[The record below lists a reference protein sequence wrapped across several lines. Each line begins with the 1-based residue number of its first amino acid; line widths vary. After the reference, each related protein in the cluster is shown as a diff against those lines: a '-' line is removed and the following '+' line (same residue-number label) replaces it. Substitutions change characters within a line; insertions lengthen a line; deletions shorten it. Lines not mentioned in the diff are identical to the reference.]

1 MEGIM
6 RKGVGKKT
14 SIAVV
19 GIVLCAALSGCV
31 NIRIGTKDEEKTEP
45 STDPADKVADY
56 VRDELKIDGAKID
69 PDSKEVKGEDGFT
82 DTLWSVYDEKSDVTF
97 YVSDNSYW
105 PGEMLE
111 SSLTDDYDDS
121 IFEKFM
127 SSIKLDDL
135 TYEITEKDGLKSAN
149 IVTEYKDRAG
159 LSTVMDELEQVK
171 EYFDNLGYKD
181 LKIPYQIKYMNPL
194 RTNIEDREIDDGD
207 CRGLI
212 YDYDEAELKSGYEEK
227 YLLCALD
234 YRFDDAIADFTDQ
247 EIKEIISDSNNV
259 ERLGIVKDGK
269 TVMYEDLIA
278 NGVGYGVSFG
288 SLYEVLKREGLDV
301 SGTDQHYSF
310 TGKNGHVYEISY
322 DFNDLET
329 EDYKDNDGKMIK
341 GYYYIKDGEKT
352 AMYAYKYNHFTA
364 DEIKEIT
371 GIEVVVGE

>member
-1 MEGIM
+1 MG
-6 RKGVGKKT
+6 T
-14 SIAVV
+14 A
-19 GIVLCAALSGCV
+19 LCASLSGCINV
-31 NIRIGTKDEEKTEP
+31 VISTKNEEKTE
-45 STDPADKVADY
+45 SSIDPADKVADY

-69 PDSKEVKGEDGFT
+69 PESKEVKGEDGFT

-97 YVSDNSYW
+97 YVSDDSYW

-135 TYEITEKDGLKSAN
+135 TYEI
-149 IVTEYKDRAG
+149 
-159 LSTVMDELEQVK
+159 
-171 EYFDNLGYKD
+171 
-181 LKIPYQIKYMNPL
+181 
-194 RTNIEDREIDDGD
+194 D
-207 CRGLI
+207 CKGLI

-247 EIKEIISDSNNV
+247 EIKEIVSDSNNV

-310 TGKNGHVYEISY
+310 TGKDGHVYEISY

-364 DEIKEIT
+364 NEIKEIT
-371 GIEVVVGE
+371 GLEVVVGE